1 MVIIHNNK
9 STIMPDSGVS
19 VFCISF
25 CELVTVRKCQ
35 QASSGFNGPAA
46 PLKSMNYETTH

>member
-1 MVIIHNNK
+1 
-9 STIMPDSGVS
+9 MPEYLFPFLYKFLSS
-19 VFCISF
+19 SQI
-25 CELVTVRKCQ
+25 RKCQ